1 MRASWATCR
10 RRRGVAVEV
19 ERGCARRADLVVPL
33 STLIFF
39 FFFAIE
45 DQGCRTLFFFPLLF
59 GDNKNVMMMLLVR
72 VSEGARAPPM

>member
-1 MRASWATCR
+1 M
-10 RRRGVAVEV
+10 

-33 STLIFF
+33 STLI